1 MPFNDQRL
9 LLVSQDELYILW
21 DSLMKHRLTMDIG
34 DPEYDDVIFLL
45 ERVGDLLADNIYKL
59 QG

>member
-1 MPFNDQRL
+1 L